1 MAIRI
6 AVKGSIIEGGNSW
19 IYDFLGISYTA
30 SESFVQQLRA
40 AGGDDVIVEINSPG
54 GYVAPAAEI
63 YEAIRTYP
71 GHIECRVVG
80 QAASAASIIACAAE
94 NSITPMGT
102 FFMHN
107 CIGSAQGNHNDMR
120 QTMHA
125 MESIDENIMQAY
137 RAKTG
142 MSDDEIYALM
152 EENTTLNAR
161 QAVEYGFIDK
171 ITDSAADI
179 AQANSAVTGIAAS
192 AGGFV
197 DLMAIDADR
206 LAAMREAYENSRVA
220 SGEGGETM
228 EKDNMRDEAAET
240 TEEQVEG
247 TEAVEETEGEQA
259 EAEATEETAEEQADE
274 TEAAEETEGE
284 QAESEEDQADELEAA
299 YQRGVLA
306 ERERVSGI
314 LDIAAKVPDAMVRAA
329 LFTDPISAEQLAL
342 AAMRAEDAERTGY
355 FAKACADV
363 DASNSGQVAAEVT
376 DNANDASNEV
386 DMLAAMLKERFE

>member
-107 CIGSAQGNHNDMR
+107 CIGSASGNHNDMR

-125 MESIDENIMQAY
+125 MESIDENIMEAY

-142 MSDDEIYALM
+142 MSDEEIYALM

-161 QAVEYGFIDK
+161 QAVKYGFIDRV
-171 ITDSAADI
+171 TDSAADI

-240 TEEQVEG
+240 TEEQAEE
-247 TEAVEETEGEQA
+247 TEAAEETEGEQA
-259 EAEATEETAEEQADE
+259 ESEEETAEE

-284 QAESEEDQADELEAA
+284 QAESEEDQAGELEAA

-306 ERERVSGI
+306 ERERISGI

-329 LFTDPISAEQLAL
+329 LFTEPISAEQLAL

>member
-107 CIGSAQGNHNDMR
+107 CIGSASGNHNDMR

-125 MESIDENIMQAY
+125 MESIDENIMEAY

-142 MSDDEIYALM
+142 MSDEEIYALM

-161 QAVEYGFIDK
+161 QAVKYGFIDRV
-171 ITDSAADI
+171 TDSAADI

-240 TEEQVEG
+240 TEEQAEE
-247 TEAVEETEGEQA
+247 TEAAEETEGAAQA
-259 EAEATEETAEEQADE
+259 ETEEETAEE

-284 QAESEEDQADELEAA
+284 QAESEEDQAGELEAA

-306 ERERVSGI
+306 ERERISGI

-329 LFTDPISAEQLAL
+329 LFTEPISAEQLAL